1 MFNSKQIKAL
11 QVSVERLQE
20 ERNELRKYKEEKEK
34 RVPLFK
40 SGDLVS
46 HKLDDRIMVILSPC
60 IYYGASYGFGNYSK
74 DIFDGEYNVKYL
86 EEGKYKIEGFKEEEL
101 EPVFDKDLNDY
112 LFEDGEEMEDCCE
125 GCEINDYLNQVEAR
139 LQLLENTKIKV
150 KINGK

>member
-86 EEGKYKIEGFKEEEL
+86 EEGKYKIECFKEEEL
-101 EPVFDKDLNDY
+101 EPVFDEECVCDGCRKEMDE
-112 LFEDGEEMEDCCE
+112 EDVCE

-139 LQLLENTKIKV
+139 LNLLEDNVTIKS
-150 KINGK
+150 NGK